1 MAEKCPYAYKQPGTV
16 SLLCEKQPGQKFPIC
31 GHQHLCGVTGQW
43 ENTPQ
48 AAACPLREIG
58 PEMEWKKLTEEG
70 LLAARDYVPLMEKA
84 AFAAECAGRC
94 FDRMEVRVEGGQVLP
109 YFKENVERRSRYLMG
124 GFVKLYLGED
134 FEPVEGETYLMS
146 ADDYDRWAGGH
157 IFNQIDRMKGKGP
170 NLRDKAFD
178 LLADYRDLEKML
190 KTEIYGMLQAMND
203 PVSRF
208 QDLAAQS
215 MTPEA
220 VQKTLDDLK
229 EARSAFDAAFQ
240 QRKDGA
246 Q

>member
-1 MAEKCPYAYKQPGTV
+1 
-16 SLLCEKQPGQKFPIC
+16 
-31 GHQHLCGVTGQW
+31 
-43 ENTPQ
+43 
-48 AAACPLREIG
+48 
-58 PEMEWKKLTEEG
+58 MEWKKLTEEG

-94 FDRMEVRVEGGQVLP
+94 FDRMEVRVESGQVLP

-124 GFVKLYLGED
+124 GFVKLYLGAD

-170 NLRDKAFD
+170 ELRDKAFD

-220 VQKTLDDLK
+220 VQKTLNDLK

-240 QRKDGA
+240 QRKGGA